1 MAFNKAGGKK
11 PSGPRTGARAGS
23 RTGGST
29 RNSSNSYGNSNS
41 NSGDFGGSS
50 GGGERFSRGGRNSM
64 RKKQNKFFTVFSP
77 EQEVIDYKD
86 SDKLLRFTTEKGK
99 IVPRRITGLTAKQ
112 QKMVARAVKRAR
124 HSGFLAF
131 QAD

>member
-29 RNSSNSYGNSNS
+29 RNSSNSYGG
-41 NSGDFGGSS
+41 SG

>member
-1 MAFNKAGGKK
+1 MAFSKTGGGKK
-11 PSGPRTGARAGS
+11 TSGPRTGAS
-23 RTGGST
+23 RMGFQN
-29 RNSSNSYGNSNS
+29 RN
-41 NSGDFGGSS
+41 NSGSDYS
-50 GGGERFSRGGRNSM
+50 GDRVSRGGRNSV

-77 EQEVIDYKD
+77 EQKVIDYKD
-86 SDKLLRFTTEKGK
+86 PDKLLRFTTEKGK

-112 QKMVARAVKRAR
+112 QKMIARAVKRAR